1 VDPTGNV
8 GFGTETPVQAVDV
21 ERSAAAARFQLTAFT
36 NTGSEAPQ
44 YIQRRARGTSAAP
57 TALLNNDN
65 LGLFSF
71 RGMTPGGFGGSRA
84 AITAQAAGNFTNAS
98 TPTRLIFSTTP
109 SGSTSPQQVMVI
121 NSNGTVS
128 INGATLNVPD
138 YVFEDDYELMPLE
151 ELQAFVRENR
161 HLPGVAP
168 AAEVNANGLDIA
180 GSQLSVLEKVEEL
193 TLYTLEQHEQIKDLR
208 RENARLQAR
217 VDKVDRLEALVGLL
231 MQERAGEPVLTAA
244 ND

>member
-1 VDPTGNV
+1 
-8 GFGTETPVQAVDV
+8 
-21 ERSAAAARFQLTAFT
+21 
-36 NTGSEAPQ
+36 
-44 YIQRRARGTSAAP
+44 
-57 TALLNNDN
+57 
-65 LGLFSF
+65 
-71 RGMTPGGFGGSRA
+71 MTPGGFGGSRA